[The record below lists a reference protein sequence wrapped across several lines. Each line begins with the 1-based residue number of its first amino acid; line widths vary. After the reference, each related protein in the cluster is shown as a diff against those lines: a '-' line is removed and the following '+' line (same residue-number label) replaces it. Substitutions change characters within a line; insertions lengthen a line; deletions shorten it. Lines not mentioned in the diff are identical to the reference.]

1 MKFQPH
7 DIVRRVLPSGTM
19 VGGLMVVI
27 ASSHDKRTI
36 VRDIKTGKFYQYK
49 SCNLENYG
57 GTAKI
62 MVSKEDMDKIS
73 ITRGIGVFYHSVS
86 PLYDKLYAN
95 PPRFVCFVLARKDD
109 TIRRIYQLGE
119 ISRVLRKVGET
130 RKGYDMVPVKQP
142 MYKLQLIGEPC
153 KGCIFDN
160 LSLAQE

>member
-36 VRDIKTGKFYQYK
+36 VRDIKTGKCYQYK
-49 SCNLENYG
+49 SCNLEKYG

-62 MVSKEDMDKIS
+62 MVSEEDMDKIS
-73 ITRGIGVFYHSVS
+73 TTRGIGAFYHSVS

-95 PPRFVCFVLARKDD
+95 QARFVCFIQAEKGY
-109 TIRRIYQLGE
+109 TIRRTYQLGK
-119 ISRVLRKVGET
+119 ISRVLRKVGKT
-130 RKGYDMVPVKQP
+130 RRGYDMVPVKQP
-142 MYKLQLIGEPC
+142 MYKLQLIGE
-153 KGCIFDN
+153 
-160 LSLAQE
+160 L